1 MPLKSYKKWMVAII
15 IAAAAGI
22 VIIAF
27 ITTPSY
33 MTEKP
38 ARERADIPPPPSGP
52 LMDLDTNKVIPVE
65 KLGVD
70 IDNPQSL
77 ALLGDKYFETG
88 RYIQAIEIY
97 KKVLELSPNDVDTYN
112 DLGLAYHYTGN
123 PELAVDTLKKGT
135 ELMPSHQ
142 RIWLSLGYVLMSGGK
157 NQEARQALEKAAEL
171 NPETDVGQ
179 EASRMIGLLK

>member
-1 MPLKSYKKWMVAII
+1 MPLKSYKKWILATI
-15 IAAAAGI
+15 IAVAAGI
-22 VIIAF
+22 F
-27 ITTPSY
+27 IVSLILTPSY
-33 MTEKP
+33 MTEKTAGEGTT
-38 ARERADIPPPPSGP
+38 ARGP
-52 LMDLDTNKVIPVE
+52 GNVISVE
-65 KLGVD
+65 NLGVD

-97 KKVLELSPNDVDTYN
+97 KKVLKLSPNDVDTYN

-123 PELAVDTLKKGT
+123 PELAVDTLKNGT
-135 ELMPSHQ
+135 EVMPSHQ
-142 RIWLSLGYVLMSGGK
+142 RIWLSLGYVLMSSGK

>member
-1 MPLKSYKKWMVAII
+1 MPLESYKKWTAAII
-15 IAAAAGI
+15 IAAAAGVVI
-22 VIIAF
+22 VSLIL
-27 ITTPSY
+27 TPSY
-33 MTEKP
+33 RTEETAGGRTDVTP
-38 ARERADIPPPPSGP
+38 TLSGP
-52 LMDLDTNKVIPVE
+52 LMDRDANKVIPLE
-65 KLGVD
+65 NLGVD